1 MTVDEMVEALENGPV
16 NYGPDDDLVLVP
28 MRVANKAA
36 AALRAGQTLAYK
48 AEAYLNLTN
57 PGWSRPQK
65 ELTDAIK
72 TWGNATGDDK

>member
-1 MTVDEMVEALENGPV
+1 MTVDEMIEALENGPV
-16 NYGPDDDLVLVP
+16 DYGPDDDRALVP
-28 MRVANKAA
+28 MHTANKIA

-57 PGWSRPQK
+57 HGWSRPQK

-72 TWGNATGDDK
+72 AWDDAKGENK